1 MRKGFFREHFLL
13 ISFFQRLVDVL
24 AVITSGILS
33 YHVTFT
39 WQQDIDS
46 PYISAIAITAIV
58 TNFVFLNFDLYRT
71 WRGTTKSHEFQ
82 VLLSSWVTVF
92 VLLSFIGF
100 ITKTSMLYSRYWIG
114 SWIASGAVMLILVR
128 LFRRMVLSYFR
139 KKGYNQRHIVIVGDG
154 QLGQDVYNHVQ
165 SLPDLGFNVCGY
177 FCFDQSDI
185 RTKNETTYIANVD
198 ELSDFITTKSVDQLW
213 IALPINKEKEIQKIL
228 YDLRNSLVDIR
239 LVPNLFGF
247 KLLTQ
252 SMSSIAGMPL
262 VNLAVSP
269 MNGVNRI
276 VKFFEDRVFAFFI
289 LSLISPIMLFIAIGV
304 KLSSPGPI
312 LYRQKRLSW
321 NGKPFFMYK
330 FRTMPV
336 DAESQT
342 GAVWANPTD
351 NRATAFGAFLRRTS
365 LDELP
370 QFFNVL
376 KGEMSIVGPR
386 PERPV
391 FVNKFKEK
399 IPGYMHKHKV
409 KAGIT
414 GWAQVNGWRGNTDL
428 TKRIEHDLYYIEN
441 WSLWFDIKIILL
453 TFLKGFINKNAY

>member
-1 MRKGFFREHFLL
+1 MRRGFFREHFLL
-13 ISFFQRLVDVL
+13 ISLFQRSIDVM
-24 AVITSGILS
+24 AVIASGIFS
-33 YHVTFT
+33 YYLTFT
-39 WQQDIDS
+39 WTAEITP
-46 PYISAIAITAIV
+46 PYFSAIVITVILA
-58 TNFVFLNFDLYRT
+58 NFVFINFDLYRT
-71 WRGTTKSHEFQ
+71 WRGTSKSHEFQ
-82 VLLSSWVTVF
+82 VLLSSWATVF
-92 VLLSFIGF
+92 IFLSFIGF
-100 ITKTSMLYSRYWIG
+100 ITQTSAMYSRSWVG
-114 SWIASGAVMLILVR
+114 TWIASGAVILISVR
-128 LFRRMVLSYFR
+128 LFRRIVLAYFR
-139 KKGYNQRHIVIVGDG
+139 KKGYNQRHIAIVGDG
-154 QLGQDVYNHVQ
+154 QLGEDVYNHVN

-177 FCFDQSDI
+177 FYFDKSGM
-185 RTKNETTYIANVD
+185 RTKHDTTYTAGI
-198 ELSDFITTKSVDQLW
+198 EKLSDFIAAGNVDQLW
-213 IALPINKEKEIQKIL
+213 IALPINKEKEIQTIL
-228 YDLRNSLVDIR
+228 HDLRNSLVDIR

-262 VNLAVSP
+262 VDLAVSP

-289 LSLISPIMLFIAIGV
+289 LLLISPVMLFIAIGV

-336 DAESQT
+336 DAESRT

-351 NRATAFGAFLRRTS
+351 NRATAFGSFLRRTS

-376 KGEMSIVGPR
+376 KGEMSVVGPR

-428 TKRIEHDLYYIEN
+428 LKRIEHDLYYIEN

-453 TFLKGFINKNAY
+453 TFFKGFINKNAY